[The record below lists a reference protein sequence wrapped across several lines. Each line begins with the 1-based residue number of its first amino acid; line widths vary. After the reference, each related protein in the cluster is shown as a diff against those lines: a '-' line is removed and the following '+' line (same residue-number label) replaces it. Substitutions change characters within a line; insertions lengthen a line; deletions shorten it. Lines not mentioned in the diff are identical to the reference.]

1 MALTDL
7 KVKNAKPGERPYKMY
22 DEKGL
27 YLLVTP
33 SGGKWWRLRY
43 TYRGKEKTISLGTYP
58 RVSLK
63 EARERRDRMR
73 EILASGLDP
82 SSSRKKTEIESLT
95 FRDIVWRWYNA
106 KKPTWAP
113 VYAETLAGRIRN
125 YVEPLFGHM
134 IPDEINPPEIYRALA
149 RIQEEGK
156 LELAYRIKQ
165 IVSMAYRY
173 AIVNGLATRDPTS
186 DLGKGVLITP
196 KTKYRPTILEPER
209 IGELMRAIN
218 GYESVIVRS
227 ALRLLALTFVRPG
240 ELRGAR
246 WDEIKWDERLWEIP
260 PHRTKMRRPHLVPLS
275 MQALKVIE
283 GMKIFSKGRTHVFP
297 SSLSGDRP
305 ISENTLNAAL
315 RRMGFSTKEEITSHG
330 FRAMA
335 RTILHERLGYPPDV
349 IEIQLGHKVPDRL
362 GEAYNR
368 AKFLEERRRM
378 MQDWADYLDSCARL
392 RGA

>member
-33 SGGKWWRLRY
+33 NGGKWWRLRY

-73 EILASGLDP
+73 EILASGFDP

-106 KKPTWAP
+106 KKHTWAP

-156 LELAYRIKQ
+156 LELAYRIK
-165 IVSMAYRY
+165 R
-173 AIVNGLATRDPTS
+173 G
-186 DLGKGVLITP
+186 ITGD
-196 KTKYRPTILEPER
+196 ILSSSEK
-209 IGELMRAIN
+209 
-218 GYESVIVRS
+218 
-227 ALRLLALTFVRPG
+227 RLSR
-240 ELRGAR
+240 
-246 WDEIKWDERLWEIP
+246 
-260 PHRTKMRRPHLVPLS
+260 
-275 MQALKVIE
+275 
-283 GMKIFSKGRTHVFP
+283 
-297 SSLSGDRP
+297 
-305 ISENTLNAAL
+305 
-315 RRMGFSTKEEITSHG
+315 
-330 FRAMA
+330 
-335 RTILHERLGYPPDV
+335 
-349 IEIQLGHKVPDRL
+349 
-362 GEAYNR
+362 
-368 AKFLEERRRM
+368 
-378 MQDWADYLDSCARL
+378 
-392 RGA
+392 